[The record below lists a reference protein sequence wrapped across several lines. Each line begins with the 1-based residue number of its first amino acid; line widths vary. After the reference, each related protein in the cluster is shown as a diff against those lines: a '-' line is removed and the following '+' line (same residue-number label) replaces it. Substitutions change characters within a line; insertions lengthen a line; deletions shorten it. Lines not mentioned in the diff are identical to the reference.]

1 MYIIYYNIMYL
12 HFPLSL
18 SLARFFLY
26 STRSSLTRTTMK
38 IYEAYTVHTHSR
50 TGYIIQWGHFAA
62 SAAVVHQFGTS
73 GGEDISNLWVTP
85 VGFHRNGGARGRSP
99 KWEHE
104 NASPSPPR
112 QRVPINPAPRHPARP
127 SYTHPRYIILLH
139 SPDPLINDF
148 TLVSTAAARAAR
160 NPLRQYT
167 AHTHTHAQP
176 RTLTLWPP
184 TGCFNDRNL
193 NLH

>member
-1 MYIIYYNIMYL
+1 VPSFSALFVSRTFLFVFYSVTVNKDDDENIRSIHSTHTFSYG
-12 HFPLSL
+12 
-18 SLARFFLY
+18 LY
-26 STRSSLTRTTMK
+26 
-38 IYEAYTVHTHSR
+38 YTV
-50 TGYIIQWGHFAA
+50 GHFAA

-85 VGFHRNGGARGRSP
+85 VGFRRNGGARGRSP

-127 SYTHPRYIILLH
+127 SYTYPRYIITLH

-148 TLVSTAAARAAR
+148 TLVSESGTKSIA
-160 NPLRQYT
+160 PIHCT
-167 AHTHTHAQP
+167 HTHTHTHS
-176 RTLTLWPP
+176 RE
-184 TGCFNDRNL
+184 R
-193 NLH
+193 